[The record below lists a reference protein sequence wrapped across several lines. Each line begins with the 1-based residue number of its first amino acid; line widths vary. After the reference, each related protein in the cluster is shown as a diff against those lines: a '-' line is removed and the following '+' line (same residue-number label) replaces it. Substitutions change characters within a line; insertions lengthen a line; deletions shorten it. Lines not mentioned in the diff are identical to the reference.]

1 MDIDDTLVA
10 ELGVKLVVRA
20 ELACGLDSA
29 ERSVAMISSDL
40 QTEGD

>member
-1 MDIDDTLVA
+1 MVDDALVA
-10 ELGVKLVVRA
+10 ELSVELVVRA